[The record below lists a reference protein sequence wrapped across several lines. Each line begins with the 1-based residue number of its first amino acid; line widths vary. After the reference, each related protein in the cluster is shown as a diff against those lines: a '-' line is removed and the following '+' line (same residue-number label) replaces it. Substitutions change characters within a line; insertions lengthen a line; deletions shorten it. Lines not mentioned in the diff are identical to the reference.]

1 MVDEGKTF
9 VDAGEAAAWY
19 EEKVREV
26 LDDSEIVDEI
36 FMYFGAEQTFGFS
49 TQSPRTTKFSKLWR
63 ASESAHTMAAL
74 IVQRGRLWEAGRL

>member
-36 FMYFGAEQTFGFS
+36 FKYFGADQALGFFHS
-49 TQSPRTTKFSKLWR
+49 IATDYEVF
-63 ASESAHTMAAL
+63 
-74 IVQRGRLWEAGRL
+74 

>member
-1 MVDEGKTF
+1 MKTF

-36 FMYFGAEQTFGFS
+36 FRYFGAEQTFGFFHS
-49 TQSPRTTKFSKLWR
+49 IATDYGVF
-63 ASESAHTMAAL
+63 
-74 IVQRGRLWEAGRL
+74 

>member
-1 MVDEGKTF
+1 MVLEGETF

-36 FMYFGAEQTFGFS
+36 FRYFGAEQTFGFFYS
-49 TQSPRTTKFSKLWR
+49 IATDYEVF
-63 ASESAHTMAAL
+63 
-74 IVQRGRLWEAGRL
+74 

>member
-1 MVDEGKTF
+1 MVVEGKTF

-36 FMYFGAEQTFGFS
+36 FNYFGAEKTFGFFHS
-49 TQSPRTTKFSKLWR
+49 LATDYEVF
-63 ASESAHTMAAL
+63 
-74 IVQRGRLWEAGRL
+74 